1 MKLRIKGN
9 SVRYRLTK
17 TDVTTFAEKGYVEER
32 TQFGTGVFIYA
43 MKVSDEAAITA
54 TLGNNLVMLSIP
66 ATMAKEWTDTEQIGM
81 KTTIPQGTQGMEL
94 SILIEKDFKCLDD
107 VDEDQSDNYDNPR
120 TPGQIGNE

>member
-17 TDVTTFAEKGYVEER
+17 TDVATFAEKGYVEER

-43 MKVSDEAAITA
+43 MKVSDEVAMTA
-54 TLGNNLVMLSIP
+54 TLGNNLIMMSIP
-66 ATMAKEWTDTEQIGM
+66 ATMAKEWTETEQVGM
-81 KTTIPQGTQGMEL
+81 QASIALGASGDQL
-94 SILIEKDFKCLDD
+94 SLLIEKDFKCLDD

-120 TPGQIGNE
+120 LPGEIGNE